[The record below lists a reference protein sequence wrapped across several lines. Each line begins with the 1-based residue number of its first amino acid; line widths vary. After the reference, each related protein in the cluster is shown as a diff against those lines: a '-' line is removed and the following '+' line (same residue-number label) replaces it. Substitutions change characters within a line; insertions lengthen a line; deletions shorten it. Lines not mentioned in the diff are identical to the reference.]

1 MRYVY
6 GITGAILL
14 GGAAATLTLNPVG
27 AQTAQNEPG
36 AVSAI
41 APGGAPMSFANLA
54 ERLQPAV
61 VNISTRQSVQ
71 VQRRQLPPGFEE
83 FFRRFGGEVAPQG
96 QDQDQDGGTVTQRGG
111 SLGSGFIISADG
123 YIVTNNH
130 VVAPARPDAVVEQIT
145 VTLADRTEYE
155 AEVVGRDVASDI
167 ALLKVTPTR
176 ALPFVR
182 FADSTRVRV
191 GDWVVAIGNPFGL
204 GGTVTAGIVSAL
216 HRNIGA
222 GLYDRYIQTDASIN
236 SGNSGGPMFDL
247 NGNVIG
253 IATALISPTG
263 GNVGI
268 GFGIPAEQIRP
279 VVEALRRGERVRR
292 GYIGVAMQDIDEGV
306 AAALGI
312 DRNRGVLIRSV
323 TPGGPADRGGVQQG
337 DVVISVAG
345 RPVTPDQS
353 LAYLVAQQPIG
364 TAHPARGHP
373 PGPAAQRQRRRRRA
387 ADRRGAGAAQRH
399 RGGSACRGRH
409 RQAGRGGAV
418 DRPALDP
425 AEPRRRGTGP
435 DPRARPAAADH
446 RREPARPRRRQ
457 CRSEQRRRPEGP
469 PARRRH
475 PVDQPDRHADAGGRR
490 RGRRGG
496 APRGPQHGAAAGP
509 PRQQPARLCRGRAGA
524 RDAGALSGRALAAAT
539 GLRLRPGSEPGA
551 SAPAGARG
559 SAS

>member
-1 MRYVY
+1 VRYVY

-14 GGAAATLTLNPVG
+14 GGAAATLSLNPVT

-36 AVSAI
+36 TIAAT

-61 VNISTRQSVQ
+61 VNISTRQSVTT
-71 VQRRQLPPGFEE
+71 QRRQMPPGFEE
-83 FFRRFGGEVAPQG
+83 FFRRFGGEAPNS
-96 QDQDQDGGTVTQRGG
+96 QDEGPVTQRGG

-130 VVAPARPDAVVEQIT
+130 VVAPARTDAVVEQIT

-167 ALLKVTPTR
+167 ALLKITPAR
-176 ALPFVR
+176 PLPFVR

-191 GDWVVAIGNPFGL
+191 GDWVLAIGNPFGL

-253 IATALISPTG
+253 ISTALISPTG

-279 VVEALRRGERVRR
+279 IVETLRRGEHVRR
-292 GYIGVAMQDIDEGV
+292 GYIGVGMQDVDEGV

-312 DRNRGVLIRSV
+312 DRNRGTLIRSV
-323 TPGGPADRGGVQQG
+323 TPGGPAARAGLQPG
-337 DVVISVAG
+337 DVVVSVAG
-345 RPVTPDQS
+345 QPVTPDQT
-353 LAYLVAQQPIG
+353 LAYIVAQQAVGARVPIELIRQG
-364 TAHPARGHP
+364 QRRNVTVAVAERPSEEELARLNGIEDDSAATDGGGGGKPTAAPESSGQRSTQQSLGVAVEPLTPSMAQRLNIRDASVRGLVVGRVDPNSDAGQKGLQAGDVILSINQQPTTTPEAAASIVDAARRAGRNTVLLQVKRGNNPPAYIGVELARATPAR
-373 PGPAAQRQRRRRRA
+373 
-387 ADRRGAGAAQRH
+387 
-399 RGGSACRGRH
+399 
-409 RQAGRGGAV
+409 
-418 DRPALDP
+418 
-425 AEPRRRGTGP
+425 
-435 DPRARPAAADH
+435 
-446 RREPARPRRRQ
+446 
-457 CRSEQRRRPEGP
+457 
-469 PARRRH
+469 
-475 PVDQPDRHADAGGRR
+475 
-490 RGRRGG
+490 
-496 APRGPQHGAAAGP
+496 
-509 PRQQPARLCRGRAGA
+509 
-524 RDAGALSGRALAAAT
+524 
-539 GLRLRPGSEPGA
+539 
-551 SAPAGARG
+551 
-559 SAS
+559 